1 MNEFVALNVWNMA
14 LSFTVLVLIG
24 FWFFA
29 RWCGF
34 SPAVPYARLAQ
45 LSVGMTAEQVTALLG
60 RPRLSKHMSDG
71 SHQWTYG
78 MKMKRH
84 VLMIDFSPEQK
95 VRGYGHGIPGL
106 SKPGPLTPEPLKSG
120 PLTPES

>member
-1 MNEFVALNVWNMA
+1 MNEYVALNVWNLA
-14 LSFTVLVLIG
+14 VSFTVLVLIG

-34 SPAVPYARLAQ
+34 SPAVPYDRLA
-45 LSVGMTAEQVTALLG
+45 LLTVGMTADEVTALLG
-60 RPRLSKHMSDG
+60 PPRLRKNMSDG

-84 VLMIDFSPEQK
+84 VLMIDFSTEKK

-106 SKPGPLTPEPLKSG
+106 SKPGA
-120 PLTPES
+120 LTPESRPPGPAPQS